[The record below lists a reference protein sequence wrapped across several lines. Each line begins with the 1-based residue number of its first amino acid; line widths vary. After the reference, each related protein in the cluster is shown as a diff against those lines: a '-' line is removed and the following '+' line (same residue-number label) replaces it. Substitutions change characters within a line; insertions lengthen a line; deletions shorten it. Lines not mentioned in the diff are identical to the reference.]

1 MSRVWPTILLL
12 CIAAS
17 AAGADKT
24 KSGPSPRERLDA
36 IKKEYK
42 AAEDAFS
49 KARDALPDTP
59 EGNKKKQELYE
70 AYDKDRSDRFMAAVE
85 LARGDPKSEVGFA
98 ALEWVLTIPRSKHG
112 GSRHVQLNDTAMAI
126 LRGLPSRF
134 HSRWVFPSATGTVG
148 RGGARPCR
156 TRSKLV

>member
-1 MSRVWPTILLL
+1 MTPLFMGRVFSFASFQESSMSRVWPTILLL

-85 LARGDPKSEVGFA
+85 LARCDPKSEVGFA
-98 ALEWVLTIPRSKHG
+98 ALEWVLTIPRSFYLSAGKPAM
-112 GSRHVQLNDTAMAI
+112 QLMTEHHATNPKIGKVVA
-126 LRGLPSRF
+126 
-134 HSRWVFPSATGTVG
+134 WVG
-148 RGGARPCR
+148 
-156 TRSKLV
+156 